1 MALLGL
7 PDDPAKQK
15 RLLIGILPLLVLG
28 AYWYFLHGDYRTE
41 VDTMETRLERLE
53 TRNAQA
59 RARAP
64 QSLELEERLERF
76 ERHVVRLEQLVP
88 RSEEVSQL
96 LNQIHQRAQQAGV
109 DVARFTP
116 GRTDPGPHYNRRT
129 FEMTVVG
136 SYHQIARFLSEVGS
150 LPRIITPTDLRLTTS
165 RATRREGT
173 TLEASFRIETYV
185 IPDAAQRSA
194 AGDAAARGA

>member
-15 RLLIGILPLLVLG
+15 RLVIGALPLLVLA
-28 AYWYFLHGDYRTE
+28 AYAYFLHPGYRAE
-41 VDTMETRLERLE
+41 VDGMQTRLERLE

-64 QSLELEERLERF
+64 ESLALEERLQQF

-109 DVARFTP
+109 EVARFTP

-129 FEMTVVG
+129 FEMTVLG
-136 SYHQIARFLSEVGS
+136 SYHDIARFLSEVGS
-150 LPRIITPTDLRLTTS
+150 LPRIITPTNLRVITNNVA
-165 RATRREGT
+165 RDDGP

-185 IPDAAQRSA
+185 LPDAAQRSA
-194 AGDAAARGA
+194 AGDAASRGA